1 MRCGWFG
8 WWNGWQWVQA
18 DESDVAALQIEH
30 SYLPVF
36 GDQVHR
42 EVELQQLLVELPLA
56 QELQPLLHIH
66 QVVALVVPDAARL
79 DRDAVDDVVVHGPH
93 HVGHRLDIEDVEEGV
108 NRLFESV
115 FISLYGVH
123 LWCHLQVNKRIC
135 NGRFEFQCALLVS
148 SKSEEH
154 FCCARNHNILMNH
167 KILEQ

>member
-1 MRCGWFG
+1 M
-8 WWNGWQWVQA
+8 
-18 DESDVAALQIEH
+18 
-30 SYLPVF
+30 
-36 GDQVHR
+36 
-42 EVELQQLLVELPLA
+42 ELPLA

-66 QVVALVVPDAARL
+66 EVVALVVPDAARL

-115 FISLYGVH
+115 FISFYGVH
-123 LWCHLQVNKRIC
+123 LWCYLQVNRRIC

-154 FCCARNHNILMNH
+154 FCCAKNHNILMNH